1 MGSPIT
7 FSGFNSIDW
16 SLILEAVMQQ
26 ERQPVAALQSQKTTL
41 ESQNNSLGTLL
52 GKLTTLDNAI
62 TAMATDDSVRP
73 ATASSSSTNV
83 TVSASDAATQGTYD
97 LLVTQ
102 LARSQ
107 VIASSSTY
115 SGVNDVVATGGTLT
129 ITPGSGD
136 PFEITVTASTTL
148 AELAASINDN
158 ADSPVTAA
166 VVQSQPGIYR
176 LVLTGKEAGS
186 ANAFT
191 VSSTLS
197 GGASVDLAF
206 TDTNGNGI
214 AGDDNADLIRTAL
227 NALFTVNGLA
237 VEASS
242 NIVSDVI
249 PGATLTLQKADALE
263 TTTVS
268 VTRDDATAIARLQS
282 FINAFNDIVQFTK
295 DQTTAATAG
304 RANLASNPML
314 RGFRNAFRSGLQ
326 GTYAEG
332 NSVTQLAQIG
342 LGFDRAGKLTL
353 NRDVFTTAMNASPS
367 DVQALLSGTTGRGGA
382 FGALQT
388 TIDEYTQAG
397 GLVSTARTRMS
408 DQIKRLTT
416 RLDAFDAHLAVRR
429 TALQKQF
436 LEAERLMSQ
445 LNSQG
450 SSLSQL
456 GASFRSML

>member
-26 ERQPVAALQSQKTTL
+26 ERQPIVALETQKTTL
-41 ESQNNSLGTLL
+41 ESQNSSLGTLL
-52 GKLTTLDNAI
+52 GKLTTLNSAI
-62 TAMATDDSVRP
+62 TALATDDSVRP
-73 ATASSSSTNV
+73 ATASSSSSNV

-115 SGVNDVVATGGTLT
+115 SSVDDVVATSGTLT
-129 ITPGSGD
+129 ITPASGD
-136 PFEITVTASTTL
+136 PVEIVISASTTL
-148 AELAASINDN
+148 AELAAAINDN
-158 ADSPVTAA
+158 ADSPVAAA
-166 VVQSQPGIYR
+166 VVQSLPGTYQ
-176 LVLTGKEAGS
+176 LVFTGKEAGS

-191 VSSTLS
+191 VSSTLT
-197 GGASVDLAF
+197 GGATVDLAF
-206 TDTNGNGI
+206 IDTDDDGV
-214 AGDDNADLIRTAL
+214 AGDDAADLVRTAL
-227 NALFTVNGLA
+227 NALFTVNGLD

-249 PGATLTLQKADALE
+249 PGATLTLQKADPLE
-263 TTTVS
+263 TTTIS
-268 VTRDDATAIARLQS
+268 VTRDDAAAVARLQS

-295 DQTTAATAG
+295 DQTTAAAAG

-314 RGFRNAFRSGLQ
+314 RGLRNEFRTALQ
-326 GTYAEG
+326 DTYLEG
-332 NSVTQLAQIG
+332 DSVTQLAQIG

-353 NRDVFTTAMNASPS
+353 NREMFTAAMNTSAA
-367 DVQALLSGTTGRGGA
+367 DVQALLSGAAGDGGA

-388 TIDEYTQAG
+388 TIDGYTQTG
-397 GLVSTARTRMS
+397 GLVSTARSRMT

-429 TALQKQF
+429 SALQKEY

-456 GASFRSML
+456 GATFTSML